1 MEPFK
6 IIEDYANRLMI
17 EVGKKCNRSTLFRM
31 KQFYNVFNNDKV
43 APLVQ
48 QLSWSQCLIL
58 IPIKNIDKINY
69 YMQQVSSRNLSK
81 RQLQEIIKSN
91 EYVIKYCSDNRIIAR
106 DYKIV

>member
-17 EVGKKCNRSTLFRM
+17 EVGKKYNRSTLFRM

-48 QLSWSQCLIL
+48 QLESMFDF
-58 IPIKNIDKINY
+58 NTN
-69 YMQQVSSRNLSK
+69 
-81 RQLQEIIKSN
+81 
-91 EYVIKYCSDNRIIAR
+91 
-106 DYKIV
+106 